1 MSAIQQLIT
10 EHIDIWTAADIRKR
24 SGRGR
29 VSSNADSAY
38 GVKKLREL
46 ILELAVMGKL
56 VPQDANDEPAIE
68 LLEHIQ
74 AEKAKLVAE
83 GKTKKEKPLPP
94 INEDEKP
101 FDLPRGWE
109 WQRLPDTYY
118 SISPKGR
125 QLKGSEIKKLG
136 KYPVV
141 DQGQSFISGY
151 TDLTDLLIEIPH
163 AIIVFG
169 DHTTNIKLIDFNFVA
184 GADGTKL
191 LAPILIYPNFYYYY
205 LQSYKLENRG
215 YARHFKVLNNNLIAI
230 PPIAE
235 QQRIV
240 AKVDELM
247 ALCDQ
252 LEEQH
257 SIAAEAHEKLISHLL
272 GTLTQSQSA
281 DDFSANWQR
290 IATHFDMLFTTEAS
304 IDELKQTLLQLAVMG
319 KLVPQNPNDQTASE
333 LLKRIQAEKAKLVT
347 EGKLKKEKPLATIS
361 DDEKLFYCPKGWEWA
376 FIPQVISNEKYSIK
390 RGPFGSSVQKS
401 HFVPTGYKV
410 YEQQHAINDDFSL
423 GRYYLNEDK
432 FNELKAF
439 AVKPKDIIISCSGT
453 VGKVAIAPDW
463 MEPGLINQALLKLT
477 LNEDILRNAYF
488 KILFPAFYMKTDTLS
503 DLKGTVQKNMVS
515 VEELKNE
522 PFPLPPLA
530 EQDRII
536 IKVDELMAL
545 CDELKTRIQ
554 QASQQQQKL
563 ADVLV
568 EQALN

>member
-1 MSAIQQLIT
+1 MSQIQQLLT
-10 EHIDIWTAADIRKR
+10 KHLDIWTAAETEKK

-29 VSSNADSAY
+29 ASGSAGKVY
-38 GVKKLREL
+38 GIQKLRSL
-46 ILELAVMGKL
+46 ILDLAVCGRLVQPIGDSKTESIKHIKL
-56 VPQDANDEPAIE
+56 GQLVDVLDSLRKPVTKQDRTQGAYPYYGASGIVDFVSNYIFDEPLVLVGEDGAKWGKAENTAFMIE
-68 LLEHIQ
+68 GKTWVNNHAHVIRPKRDLVIDKYLTYCLNAMDLSEFITGITVPKLNQ
-74 AEKAKLVAE
+74 AKLVSIDI
-83 GKTKKEKPLPP
+83 PLPST
-94 INEDEKP
+94 E
-101 FDLPRGWE
+101 
-109 WQRLPDTYY
+109 
-118 SISPKGR
+118 
-125 QLKGSEIKKLG
+125 
-136 KYPVV
+136 
-141 DQGQSFISGY
+141 
-151 TDLTDLLIEIPH
+151 
-163 AIIVFG
+163 
-169 DHTTNIKLIDFNFVA
+169 
-184 GADGTKL
+184 
-191 LAPILIYPNFYYYY
+191 
-205 LQSYKLENRG
+205 
-215 YARHFKVLNNNLIAI
+215 
-230 PPIAE
+230 E
-235 QQRIV
+235 QHRIV

-252 LEEQH
+252 LEQQH
-257 SIAAEAHEKLISHLL
+257 SNAAEAHEKLVEHLL
-272 GTLTQSQSA
+272 ATLSQA
-281 DDFSANWQR
+281 QNAQDFNSQWQR
-290 IATHFDMLFTTEAS
+290 IYAHFDTLFTTEAS
-304 IDELKQTLLQLAVMG
+304 INVLKQTLLQLAVIG
-319 KLVPQNPNDQTASE
+319 KLVPQNPNNETASE

-361 DDEKLFYCPKGWEWA
+361 DDKKPFVLPKGWEWA

-390 RGPFGSSVQKS
+390 RGPFGSSIQKS

-503 DLKGTVQKNMVS
+503 DLKGTAQKNMVS

-530 EQDRII
+530 EQDLII

-545 CDELKTRIQ
+545 CDQLKTRIQ

>member
-29 VSSNADSAY
+29 VSSNADSVY

-94 INEDEKP
+94 INEDEKL

-125 QLKGSEIKKLG
+125 QLKGSEIKELG

-252 LEEQH
+252 LEAQH
-257 SIAAEAHEKLISHLL
+257 NIAAEAHENLVNHLL
-272 GTLTQSQSA
+272 GTLTESESA
-281 DDFSANWQR
+281 DDFSANWQC
-290 IATHFDMLFTTEAS
+290 IAAHFDTIFTTEAS
-304 IDELKQTLLQLAVMG
+304 IDALKQTLLQLAVMG
-319 KLVPQNPNDQTASE
+319 KLVPQDANDEPAIE
-333 LLKRIQAEKAKLVT
+333 LLEHIQAET
-347 EGKLKKEKPLATIS
+347 IKPHT
-361 DDEKLFYCPKGWEWA
+361 DW
-376 FIPQVISNEKYSIK
+376 V
-390 RGPFGSSVQKS
+390 
-401 HFVPTGYKV
+401 
-410 YEQQHAINDDFSL
+410 DFS
-423 GRYYLNEDK
+423 
-432 FNELKAF
+432 
-439 AVKPKDIIISCSGT
+439 
-453 VGKVAIAPDW
+453 
-463 MEPGLINQALLKLT
+463 GL
-477 LNEDILRNAYF
+477 
-488 KILFPAFYMKTDTLS
+488 
-503 DLKGTVQKNMVS
+503 
-515 VEELKNE
+515 EELKKDIPSKWTWIRLGEIADIVRGGSPRPAGDLKFYEGNI
-522 PFPLPPLA
+522 PFLKVGDITRSKGKMVDGYTSTIKPAGLTKTRFIDTRTVLLTNSGATLGVPAICDFETTFNDGVAAFINLSSKIFDEYLYLYLKSISAWFLEVAAQGQGQPNLNTDIIRSTWIPITSVS
-530 EQDRII
+530 EQHRIVT
-536 IKVDELMAL
+536 KVDELMAL
-545 CDELKTRIQ
+545 CDQLKTRIQ
-554 QASQQQQKL
+554 QANQQQQTI
-563 ADVLV
+563 ANVLV
-568 EQALN
+568 AQVLN

>member
-10 EHIDIWTAADIRKR
+10 EHMDIWTAADTTKR

-29 VSSNADSAY
+29 ASGNAGSVY

-46 ILELAVMGKL
+46 ILELAVHGKLVPQDANDEPASELLKRIQTGKLNAKLKNKDVKFQTSIADEELKAKLPKGWEWAFIPQAVSNEKYSIKRGPFGSAIKKSYFVSTGYKVYEQQHAINDDFSLGNYYLAEDKFNELKVFSVKPNDIIISCSGTVGKVAIAPDWMEPGVINQALLKLTLNENVLTNSYFKILFPAFYMKTETLSDLKGTAQKNMVSVDELKNEPFPLPPLAEQQRIVAKVDELMALCDRLETQHSNAAEAHEKLVSHLLGTLTQSQSADDFSANWQRIAVHFDTLFTTEASIDALKQTLLQLAVMGKL

-109 WQRLPDTYY
+109 WQRLSDTYY

-125 QLKGSEIKKLG
+125 QLKGSEIKELG

-252 LEEQH
+252 L
-257 SIAAEAHEKLISHLL
+257 
-272 GTLTQSQSA
+272 
-281 DDFSANWQR
+281 
-290 IATHFDMLFTTEAS
+290 
-304 IDELKQTLLQLAVMG
+304 
-319 KLVPQNPNDQTASE
+319 
-333 LLKRIQAEKAKLVT
+333 
-347 EGKLKKEKPLATIS
+347 
-361 DDEKLFYCPKGWEWA
+361 
-376 FIPQVISNEKYSIK
+376 
-390 RGPFGSSVQKS
+390 
-401 HFVPTGYKV
+401 
-410 YEQQHAINDDFSL
+410 
-423 GRYYLNEDK
+423 
-432 FNELKAF
+432 
-439 AVKPKDIIISCSGT
+439 
-453 VGKVAIAPDW
+453 
-463 MEPGLINQALLKLT
+463 
-477 LNEDILRNAYF
+477 
-488 KILFPAFYMKTDTLS
+488 
-503 DLKGTVQKNMVS
+503 
-515 VEELKNE
+515 
-522 PFPLPPLA
+522 
-530 EQDRII
+530 
-536 IKVDELMAL
+536 
-545 CDELKTRIQ
+545 KTRIQ
-554 QASQQQQKL
+554 QVNQQQQKL
-563 ADVLV
+563 ADVMV
-568 EQALN
+568 AQVLN